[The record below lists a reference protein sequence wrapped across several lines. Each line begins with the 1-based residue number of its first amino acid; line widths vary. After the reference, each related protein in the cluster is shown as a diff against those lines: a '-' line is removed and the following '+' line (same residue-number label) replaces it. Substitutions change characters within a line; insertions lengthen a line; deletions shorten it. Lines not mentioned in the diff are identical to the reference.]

1 MNKKSHP
8 KPRKGQKAGVAH
20 ARKIG
25 GKYYAKVKA
34 GKFSGGTH
42 FVMRPV
48 KAASVKKAR
57 AAKRRKK

>member
-1 MNKKSHP
+1 M

-34 GKFSGGTH
+34 GKFKGGTH
-42 FVMRPV
+42 FVMRQV
-48 KAASVKKAR
+48 MAKSVYNAR
-57 AAKRRKK
+57 AKARRKK